1 MKTYYAVCSSYCD
14 NGKITANLVDSIDA
28 KEKPED
34 TCTETKRSYIDMNH
48 KRINI
53 GTFNDKNDAIIARLK
68 AEKEYFGEFAPQQ
81 HLFEEYGI

>member
-34 TCTETKRSYIDMNH
+34 TCTETKRCDIYVNWFESYEDAMNF
-48 KRINI
+48 I
-53 GTFNDKNDAIIARLK
+53 
-68 AEKEYFGEFAPQQ
+68 KECKTA
-81 HLFEEYGI
+81 